1 MTAFQRGFSHLRQK
15 ITQQKKPADINS
27 PPPAFLRFRSSK
39 TFILAAVCIAIFTDL
54 LIYGIIVPV
63 MPYALTTRVG
73 IPEDSVQ
80 TWNAILLACY
90 TIALFIGSPL
100 VGIYADHS
108 SSRRWPLLIGLLAL
122 AASTIMLC
130 LGRSIAVFV
139 LGRIFQGFSAAIV
152 WSVGFALLADTYGE
166 KIGMAVGYSSIA
178 MSMGLLVSPVMGGA
192 VYNHVGYYAVY
203 YIAFGCIFLDVIL
216 RLILIEKKVA
226 RQWIDDD
233 EEDEEEEIDAER
245 GMAGTA
251 PTGEKLTHHD
261 TSPDNAAPS
270 APPLNRGASNIAS
283 SNKTAKYPKLRL
295 LKSRRTLAANFGV
308 IIQAG
313 VMFSWDTV
321 LPLFVKATFGWNSTA
336 AGLIFFCIFIPGFV
350 SPLVGWLSDRYG
362 AKWPSFAGFVVT
374 IPVLVCMRFI
384 EENTTSQKVTFGA
397 LLALLGATLTCSN
410 TPLMAEITYA
420 IAAEEAKSP
429 GVFGQK
435 GVYGLGYGLFCTSF
449 ALGGSIGALMSG
461 YVMAGAGWKT
471 LMWALAVWTAGGA
484 VVVGFFV
491 GENTKS
497 SQPSSSA
504 DGDDAGGSSPD
515 PADQVIEAEKRGGGE
530 THGCRVTNK
539 VSISDDT
546 RPAAPVV

>member
-1 MTAFQRGFSHLRQK
+1 M
-15 ITQQKKPADINS
+15 TQQKKPADINS

-270 APPLNRGASNIAS
+270 APPLQRGASNIAT
-283 SNKTAKYPKLRL
+283 SNKTAKHPKLRL

-397 LLALLGATLTCSN
+397 LLALLGVTLTCSN

-429 GVFGQK
+429 GIFGQK

-515 PADQVIEAEKRGGGE
+515 PADQVVEAEKRGEGGE

-539 VSISDDT
+539 VSISGDT